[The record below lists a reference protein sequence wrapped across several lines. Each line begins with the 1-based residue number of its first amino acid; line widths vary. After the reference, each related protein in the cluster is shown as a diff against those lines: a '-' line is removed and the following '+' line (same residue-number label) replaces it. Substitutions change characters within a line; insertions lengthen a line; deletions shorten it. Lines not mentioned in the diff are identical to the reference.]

1 MEAFL
6 LNVAPE
12 AAAVAAEKANFKVTA
27 ITVSADGT
35 VVTVTTT
42 TQNSKGDAYNGTVK
56 VKGKVNLTD
65 SNATWVEKNA
75 THKFFKAFLEVE

>member
-1 MEAFL
+1 MDAFL

-27 ITVSADGT
+27 ITVNTDGS
-35 VVTVTTT
+35 VTVTTT
-42 TQNSKGDAYNGTVK
+42 TENSSKEPYNGTVK